1 MNPVTSIIDL
11 IKYAL
16 KALTAFLELRRET
29 YFLEASARHL
39 EYKENTRN
47 EITKLRNQGTIAATD
62 RADLLMLSLQER
74 ERAWERTSATYFSYT
89 GGNKNLD

>member
-16 KALTAFLELRRET
+16 KALTAFLELKRET
-29 YFLEASARHL
+29 YFLEASKSHL
-39 EYKENTRN
+39 EYKENIRN
-47 EITKLRNQGTIAATD
+47 EITKLRNQGTISATD
-62 RADLLMLSLQER
+62 RADLLMRTLQER
-74 ERAWERTSATYFSYT
+74 EQAWERVSTTYFSYK

>member
-16 KALTAFLELRRET
+16 KALTAFLELKRET
-29 YFLEASARHL
+29 YFLEASAKHL

-47 EITKLRNQGTIAATD
+47 EITKLRNQGTTAATD
-62 RADLLMLSLQER
+62 RADFLMRALQER
-74 ERAWERTSATYFSYT
+74 ERAWERASATYFSYT
-89 GGNKNLD
+89 SGNKSLN

>member
-29 YFLEASARHL
+29 YFLEASAKHL
-39 EYKENTRN
+39 EYKESIRN
-47 EITKLRNQGTIAATD
+47 EINKLRNQGTSVATD

-74 ERAWERTSATYFSYT
+74 ERAWERASATYFSYT
-89 GGNKNLD
+89 SGNKNLN

>member
-29 YFLEASARHL
+29 YFLEASAKHL
-39 EYKENTRN
+39 EYKESIRN
-47 EITKLRNQGTIAATD
+47 EITFHLKVTFAGC
-62 RADLLMLSLQER
+62 EF
-74 ERAWERTSATYFSYT
+74 YFSAFVF
-89 GGNKNLD
+89 

>member
-1 MNPVTSIIDL
+1 MNPVVSIIDL

-16 KALTAFLELRRET
+16 KALTAYLELRRES
-29 YFLEASARHL
+29 YFIDASI
-39 EYKENTRN
+39 KNTENN
-47 EITKLRNQGTIAATD
+47 EKIRQQIISLRNQGTIDATD

-74 ERAWERTSATYFSYT
+74 KRAWERAAATYFSYT

>member
-1 MNPVTSIIDL
+1 MNPVVSIIDL
-11 IKYAL
+11 FKYAL

-29 YFLEASARHL
+29 YFLEASAKHL
-39 EYKENTRN
+39 EYKDNTRN
-47 EITKLRNQGTIAATD
+47 EITKLRNQGTISATD

-74 ERAWERTSATYFSYT
+74 ERAWERVSTTYFSYK